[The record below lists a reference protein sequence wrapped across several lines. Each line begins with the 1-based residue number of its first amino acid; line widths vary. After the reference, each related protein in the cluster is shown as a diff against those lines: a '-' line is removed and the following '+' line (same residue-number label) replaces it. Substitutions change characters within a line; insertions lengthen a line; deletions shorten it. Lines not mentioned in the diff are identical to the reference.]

1 MKRDYFTK
9 EQIEDIRR
17 KLLAYSKKD
26 IEIDM
31 VADVEQVNPHNDT
44 VVIVREDG
52 KNERLS
58 LYDLRPVWETI

>member
-31 VADVEQVNPHNDT
+31 ADTEQVNPKNDT
-44 VVIVREDG
+44 VVIVKEDG
-52 KNERLS
+52 TNERLS
-58 LYDLRPVWETI
+58 LYDLRPVWESI